1 MGCCPVAV
9 HRSLTCSFGPS
20 LGAIITPLSF
30 TYATYATFAT
40 YVATD
45 AITAGRKAMTPD
57 DRRGLRYSFT
67 ELEGPEHTMPKNAC

>member
-30 TYATYATFAT
+30 TYAT

-67 ELEGPEHTMPKNAC
+67 ELEGPEHTIPKNAC